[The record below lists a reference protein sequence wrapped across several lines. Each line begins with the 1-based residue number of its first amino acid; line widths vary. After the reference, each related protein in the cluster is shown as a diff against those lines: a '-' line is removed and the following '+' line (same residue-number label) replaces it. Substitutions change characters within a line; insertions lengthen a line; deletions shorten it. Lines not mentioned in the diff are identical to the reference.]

1 MGRAVSNSTLAAM
14 EAPLFAIADAD
25 IDITPALFDRFFA
38 TFPEQRAPFINL
50 DAAAGRMTNETIEA
64 MIGLATN
71 EHWVPTTIINFV
83 DLHRNYG
90 DFPASLYAAFIDMTV
105 DALAQAAGTA
115 WTTDSSAVWRIQADR
130 LKAMV
135 AEALVRPTS

>member
-1 MGRAVSNSTLAAM
+1 VSSALAAM
-14 EAPLFAIADAD
+14 EAPLFAIAEAN
-25 IDITPALFDRFFA
+25 IDITPALFDRFFEA
-38 TFPEQRAPFINL
+38 FPEQRAPFINL

-105 DALAQAAGTA
+105 DALAHAAGSAWTKDSNTA
-115 WTTDSSAVWRIQADR
+115 WRTQADR

-135 AEALVRPTS
+135 AEAVVRPTS

>member
-1 MGRAVSNSTLAAM
+1 MGGAMIAAM
-14 EAPLFAIADAD
+14 EAPLFAIAEAD

-38 TFPEQRAPFINL
+38 TFPEQRAPFLNL

-64 MIGLATN
+64 MIGLASN
-71 EHWVPTTIINFV
+71 EHWVPTTIINVV

-105 DALAQAAGTA
+105 DALADSAGTA
-115 WTTDSSAVWRIQADR
+115 WTGESNAAWRAQADR

-135 AEALVRPTS
+135 AEAVVRPTS

>member
-1 MGRAVSNSTLAAM
+1 MITAM
-14 EAPLFAIADAD
+14 EAPLFAIAEAD
-25 IDITPALFDRFFA
+25 IDITPALFDRFFTA
-38 TFPEQRAPFINL
+38 FPEQRAPFINL

-90 DFPASLYAAFIDMTV
+90 DFPASLYATFIDMTV
-105 DALAQAAGTA
+105 DALADAAGDA
-115 WTTDSSAVWRIQADR
+115 WTDESNAAWRAQADR

-135 AEALVRPTS
+135 AEAVERPTS

>member
-1 MGRAVSNSTLAAM
+1 MIAAI
-14 EAPLFAIADAD
+14 EAPLFAIAEAD

-38 TFPEQRAPFINL
+38 TFPEQRAPFLNL
-50 DAAAGRMTNETIEA
+50 DAAAARMTNETIEA

-105 DALAQAAGTA
+105 DALADAAGVA
-115 WTTDSSAVWRIQADR
+115 WTDDSNAAWRAQADC
-130 LKAMV
+130 LKAMA
-135 AEALVRPTS
+135 AEAVVRPTS

>member
-1 MGRAVSNSTLAAM
+1 MIAAM
-14 EAPLFAIADAD
+14 EAPLFAIAEAD
-25 IDITPALFDRFFA
+25 IDITPALFERFFA

-83 DLHRNYG
+83 DLHLNYG
-90 DFPASLYAAFIDMTV
+90 DFPVSLYAAFIDMTV
-105 DALAQAAGTA
+105 DALADAAGDA
-115 WTTDSSAVWRIQADR
+115 WTMVITPYFLITASSSDLPIPSALPRRPASSF
-130 LKAMV
+130 AM
-135 AEALVRPTS
+135 

>member
-1 MGRAVSNSTLAAM
+1 MIAAM
-14 EAPLFAIADAD
+14 EAPLFAIAEAD

-38 TFPEQRAPFINL
+38 AFPEQRAPFINL

-64 MIGLATN
+64 MIGLATD

-105 DALAQAAGTA
+105 DALAQAAGPA
-115 WTTDSSAVWRIQADR
+115 WTSENNAAWRAQADR

-135 AEALVRPTS
+135 TEAIARPTS

>member
-1 MGRAVSNSTLAAM
+1 M
-14 EAPLFAIADAD
+14 EMPLFAIAEAD
-25 IDITPALFDRFFA
+25 VDITPALFERFFA

-90 DFPASLYAAFIDMTV
+90 DFPASLYVAFIDMTV
-105 DALAQAAGTA
+105 DTLADAAGDAWTNESNAAWRAQADQIGRAH
-115 WTTDSSAVWRIQADR
+115 V
-130 LKAMV
+130 
-135 AEALVRPTS
+135 

>member
-1 MGRAVSNSTLAAM
+1 VITAM
-14 EAPLFAIADAD
+14 DAPLFAIAEAD

-38 TFPEQRAPFINL
+38 TFPEQRAPFLNL
-50 DAAAGRMTNETIEA
+50 EAAAGRMTNETIEA

-105 DALAQAAGTA
+105 DALADAAGVA
-115 WTTDSSAVWRIQADR
+115 WTGESNAVWRAQANR

-135 AEALVRPTS
+135 AEAVERPTS

>member
-1 MGRAVSNSTLAAM
+1 MTQAENFNAM
-14 EAPLFAIADAD
+14 EASLFAIAEAD
-25 IDITPALFDRFFA
+25 VDITPALFERFFA
-38 TFPEQRAPFINL
+38 TFPEQRAPFLNL

-90 DFPASLYAAFIDMTV
+90 DFPASLYVAFIDMTV
-105 DALAQAAGTA
+105 DTLADAAGDA
-115 WTTDSSAVWRIQADR
+115 WTNESNAAWRAQADR

-135 AEALVRPTS
+135 AEAVVRPIS

>member
-1 MGRAVSNSTLAAM
+1 M
-14 EAPLFAIADAD
+14 EAPLFAVAEAD
-25 IDITPALFDRFFA
+25 IDIIPALFDRFFA
-38 TFPEQRAPFINL
+38 TFPEQRASFINL

-105 DALAQAAGTA
+105 DALADAAGASWTGESNAA
-115 WTTDSSAVWRIQADR
+115 WRTQADH

-135 AEALVRPTS
+135 AGAVVRPTS

>member
-1 MGRAVSNSTLAAM
+1 MSSAIAAI
-14 EAPLFAIADAD
+14 EASLFAIAEAN
-25 IDITPALFDRFFA
+25 IDITPALFERFFE
-38 TFPEQRAPFINL
+38 TFPEQRAPFLNL

-71 EHWVPTTIINFV
+71 EHWVPTTIVNFV

-115 WTTDSSAVWRIQADR
+115 WAPESNAAWRAQADR

-135 AEALVRPTS
+135 AEAVVRPTS